1 MKTLIFR
8 ATGFTSNLGTQTK
21 TANINVAVVPSVG
34 IVEKHS

>member
-1 MKTLIFR
+1 MIFR
-8 ATGFTSNLGTQTK
+8 VTGFTSNLGTQTK